1 MKRLKL
7 IIKGN
12 EGFVVKLL
20 VILDVLVVDWWV
32 NLLVGCCFVY
42 MIELC
47 NFLQCFFG
55 LGGWVDVLCN
65 VNLMIL

>member
-47 NFLQCFFG
+47 NFL
-55 LGGWVDVLCN
+55 
-65 VNLMIL
+65 